1 MVEAAPALLTW
12 AGLPNRT
19 RELLTG
25 RLAGL
30 WEAPTDAAAFDSWA
44 DDKKRALLLVLMRME
59 AKGLW
64 HLVKRITNVYGE
76 GGVGIQFLA
85 WPMIESTL
93 SRRRDFTR
101 LFANHKDTTG
111 GFYEKRRGDAVRSLQ
126 SRSLA
131 GECVEASAARVHR
144 ESKARLAH
152 DRQVLKLLK
161 ILSAFSAYLC
171 DSAFNRRFNA
181 ENAENAEQ
189 KEDQC
194 LINLRWV

>member
-1 MVEAAPALLTW
+1 MVEAAPASLTW
-12 AGLPNRT
+12 ASLPNAT
-19 RELLTG
+19 RDLLTG

-30 WEAPTDAAAFDSWA
+30 WEAPTDAVAFDSWA
-44 DDKKRALLLVLMRME
+44 DDKKQALLLVLMRMD

-111 GFYEKRRGDAVRSLQ
+111 GFYEKQRGDAVLHFLYQ
-126 SRSLA
+126 D
-131 GECVEASAARVHR
+131 GEPRTWYVHFDLYSPVHSPASAWKHLRHEFIGKVKPDWR
-144 ESKARLAH
+144 M
-152 DRQVLKLLK
+152 
-161 ILSAFSAYLC
+161 I
-171 DSAFNRRFNA
+171 A
-181 ENAENAEQ
+181 E
-189 KEDQC
+189 C
-194 LINLRWV
+194 LNCEGSVGKRTNV